1 MTSAETQIG
10 RARKVWRRIDT
21 FVYPVVTI
29 AALIGIWHLI
39 AVGFDV
45 PQFILPTPGQAF
57 SRIVENR
64 GVLIDNLWP
73 TLKGILGGYLLAI
86 LVGIPLAVV
95 IVSNRTLE
103 KMIYPLLVI
112 SQTVPKVAILPLILI
127 WVGTGIETKILI
139 AFVISFFPI
148 VIDTAVGLQSVP
160 TEMIDLA
167 RSMGGTKWAVFRK
180 VRFIHALPSVFAGLK
195 VGITLA
201 TIGAV
206 FAEMLAS
213 NDGLGYVV
221 RIAQGRL
228 NTAYVIG
235 TVIVIA
241 AVGIVLFV
249 LVEAAERAAI
259 PWHVS
264 RRRDSGERSLAA
276 PS

>member
-1 MTSAETQIG
+1 MTSPDG
-10 RARKVWRRIDT
+10 RPSLTRSIWRRIDST
-21 FVYPVVTI
+21 VYPIVTI
-29 AALIGIWHLI
+29 AGLIVLWHLA
-39 AVGFDV
+39 AVLLDM
-45 PQFILPTPGQAF
+45 PAFILPRPGEAF
-57 SRIVENR
+57 SRIVQNR
-64 GVLIDNLWP
+64 SVLIDNLWP

-86 LVGIPLAVV
+86 VVGIPLAVA

-127 WVGTGIETKILI
+127 WVGTGVETKILI
-139 AFVISFFPI
+139 AFFISFFPV

-167 RSMGGTKWAVFRK
+167 RSMGGETWAIFRK
-180 VRFIHALPSVFAGLK
+180 VRFIYALPSVFAGLK

-221 RIAQGRL
+221 RLAQGRL

-241 AVGIVLFV
+241 AVGIVLFL
-249 LVEAAERAAI
+249 LVEAAERAAV

-264 RRRDSGERSLAA
+264 RRREPGERTLAT
-276 PS
+276 PT

>member
-1 MTSAETQIG
+1 MTSDGLPRGHRLWQ
-10 RARKVWRRIDT
+10 RIDIA
-21 FVYPVVTI
+21 VYPIVTMAVLLVLWHVMVVLLDI
-29 AALIGIWHLI
+29 K
-39 AVGFDV
+39 
-45 PQFILPTPGQAF
+45 PFILPKPADAF
-57 SRIVENR
+57 RRIIENR
-64 GVLIDNLWP
+64 GTLIANTWP
-73 TLKGILGGYLLAI
+73 TLRGILGGYALAI
-86 LVGIPLAVV
+86 LIGIPLAVA
-95 IVSNRTLE
+95 IVSSRTLE

-148 VIDTAVGLQSVP
+148 VIDTSVGLQSVP
-160 TEMIDLA
+160 TEMTDLA
-167 RSMGGTKWAVFRK
+167 RSMGGSRLAIFRK
-180 VRFIHALPSVFAGLK
+180 VRLMHAMPSVFAGLK

-213 NDGLGYVV
+213 NEGLGYVV
-221 RIAQGRL
+221 RVAQGRL

-235 TVIVIA
+235 AVLVISALGV
-241 AVGIVLFV
+241 VLFL
-249 LVEAAERAAI
+249 LVEAAERIAI

-264 RRRDSGERSLAA
+264 RRAQEGSRTMAI

>member
-1 MTSAETQIG
+1 M
-10 RARKVWRRIDT
+10 
-21 FVYPVVTI
+21 YPLLTIVGLLALWHAAVVLLDI
-29 AALIGIWHLI
+29 
-39 AVGFDV
+39 
-45 PQFILPTPGQAF
+45 PPFILPRPGEAF
-57 SRIVENR
+57 GRIAQNR
-64 GVLIDNLWP
+64 SVLIQNLWP
-73 TLKGILGGYLLAI
+73 TLKGILGGYLLSIA
-86 LVGIPLAVV
+86 VGIPLAVA

-127 WVGTGIETKILI
+127 WVGTGIETKVLI

-167 RSMGGTKWAVFRK
+167 RSMGGGTWAIFRK
-180 VRFIHALPSVFAGLK
+180 IRLMHALPAVFAGLK

-235 TVIVIA
+235 TVIVISG
-241 AVGIVLFV
+241 VGILLFV

-264 RRRDSGERSLAA
+264 KRRQDGERPLAA

>member
-1 MTSAETQIG
+1 MTSAETEIS
-10 RARKVWRRIDT
+10 RARRIWRRVDT

-29 AALIGIWHLI
+29 AALVGIWHLI
-39 AVGFDV
+39 AVLFDV
-45 PQFILPTPGQAF
+45 PQFILPKPGQAL

-86 LVGIPLAVV
+86 LVGIPLAVT
-95 IVSNRTLE
+95 IVANRTLE

-264 RRRDSGERSLAA
+264 RRRDSGERSLAT